1 MVLRVYDVA
10 GNLIHD
16 CAALGCTSSW
26 DGYDVKTGDP
36 VPSRV
41 DPDPAVWRIYGETAR
56 ER

>member
-1 MVLRVYDVA
+1 MLRVYDVA